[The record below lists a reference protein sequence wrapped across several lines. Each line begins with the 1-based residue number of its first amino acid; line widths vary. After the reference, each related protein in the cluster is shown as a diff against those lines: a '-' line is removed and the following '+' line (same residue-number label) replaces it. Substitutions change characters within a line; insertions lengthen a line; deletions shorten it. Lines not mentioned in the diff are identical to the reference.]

1 MPRTAR
7 TALLLLVIALLAV
20 TAVVPSLASAQTGG
34 GPSVT
39 MSLLSTTAQVRIDSP
54 LSVKASFSEPVS
66 GLTLTDIAVINGAA
80 SNFSGSGS
88 GAEYTFDVTPDGMAR

>member
-39 MSLLSTTAQVRIDSP
+39 MSLLSTTGP
-54 LSVKASFSEPVS
+54 GASWRRF
-66 GLTLTDIAVINGAA
+66 
-80 SNFSGSGS
+80 
-88 GAEYTFDVTPDGMAR
+88 